1 MNDVVRYYATLTIAD
16 GRRLVASFANI
27 NDRDGFEISL
37 GLYRSNLGQITEEV
51 YYRFLEKFDG
61 RVQPSHGEGNE

>member
-1 MNDVVRYYATLTIAD
+1 MNDVVRYYATMTLAD
-16 GRRLVASFANI
+16 GRRLVASFANV

-51 YYRFLEKFDG
+51 YTRFLKKFDG
-61 RVQPSHGEGNE
+61 RVQANHEEGNE